1 MATVNTPR
9 GLPVIARLSAT
20 AVLVMSTAV
29 LSSGAPS
36 HDVSA
41 AGSAESTSVCA
52 LLPFWP
58 GCPR

>member
-29 LSSGAPS
+29 FVVLSNKKTA
-36 HDVSA
+36 
-41 AGSAESTSVCA
+41 SVWGVGGERADAIGEC
-52 LLPFWP
+52 
-58 GCPR
+58 